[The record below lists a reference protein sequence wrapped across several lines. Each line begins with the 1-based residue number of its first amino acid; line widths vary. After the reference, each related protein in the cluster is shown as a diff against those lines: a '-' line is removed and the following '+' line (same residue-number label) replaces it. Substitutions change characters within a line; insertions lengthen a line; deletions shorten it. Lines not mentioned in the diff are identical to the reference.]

1 VTPNRSRLS
10 CGALKKKVL
19 FNNPARA
26 ATFKHL
32 LDSPLRQ
39 ELIKYIAIAV
49 IDRTAVARM
58 SRVPRIARVS
68 GMANVAV
75 VAAILIENHVTIELA
90 DVRSSEF
97 VYVRSVEL
105 TNRVSIQL
113 VHIAAS
119 PKTDRIARSI
129 VDVIRHRITLEY

>member
-1 VTPNRSRLS
+1 
-10 CGALKKKVL
+10 
-19 FNNPARA
+19 
-26 ATFKHL
+26 L

-49 IDRTAVARM
+49 IDRTTVARM
-58 SRVPRIARVS
+58 SRVPRITRVS

-75 VAAILIENHVTIELA
+75 VATILIDNHVTIEFA

-105 TNRVSIQL
+105 ANRVSIQL
-113 VHIAAS
+113 IHIAAS
-119 PKTDRIARSI
+119 PKADRIARSI
-129 VDVIRHRITLEY
+129 VDVIRYTITPEY